1 MRKPSASSEEEYGEL
16 ESEHK
21 PFINVLMERSVELG
35 LREPS
40 RSTIMREASITRLLM
55 PRERPSTKRSFPSK
69 ESKSE
74 LSESSKDSDKVK
86 LRRLLLESLTD
97 KALSEEESSRILP
110 VKSLNSTIDKE
121 VQLEQLKVLSEEEL
135 SCSERRLESSEDNL
149 LPRMV
154 RLPSIEE
161 EELTEELSRPSED
174 THW

>member
-1 MRKPSASSEEEYGEL
+1 MREPSASLEEEYGEL
-16 ESEHK
+16 KSENKQSIFAQVES
-21 PFINVLMERSVELG
+21 SVELG
-35 LREPS
+35 LRELS

-55 PRERPSTKRSFPSK
+55 PRERPFTRGSFPSK